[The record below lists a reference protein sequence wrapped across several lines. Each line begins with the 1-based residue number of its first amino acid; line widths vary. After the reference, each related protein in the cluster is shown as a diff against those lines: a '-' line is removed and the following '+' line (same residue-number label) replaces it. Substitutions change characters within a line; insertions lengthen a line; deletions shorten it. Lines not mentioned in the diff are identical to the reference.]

1 MLFLTP
7 SPHLQHLYTLLN
19 EPPFTTRFV
28 GGCVRD
34 SLLTRAVT
42 DVDMATTALPA
53 AVLERLQQH
62 GIKALKHGLEHG
74 TVTAVLENKQHIEIT
89 TLRKDIKTDGR
100 HAVVAFTE
108 DWAVDAARRDFTM
121 NALYADDAGQI
132 YDPLGTGI
140 ADAQQGIVRFI
151 GDPEARIT
159 EDALRILRY
168 FRFLPVYH
176 HRENPVEDNALAA
189 CATLAPM
196 IERLS
201 GERIQQEML
210 KLLAMPRPLP
220 ALRLMQQTGVLDY
233 VLDKAKPLASQ
244 DYQNA
249 LASGKARAA
258 SERNHRNFSSCD
270 EYSSP
275 DLSDTS
281 LLATLQ
287 KTAHP
292 HSPMMVHLWA
302 LLGGNEEAIERITR
316 RWKLP
321 RSLSSQLVVLR
332 DINPLEIDLQDAPTR
347 WRLMDAHDYTTL
359 HDIITLY
366 CAAHHLGDT
375 PLHKTLL
382 EEAFESRLLTFPL
395 SGKDLKAIGI
405 TEGVAMGEALRAARQ
420 AWVESGF
427 TLGREAL
434 LATLNF

>member
-1 MLFLTP
+1 MTPSTLSFLTP
-7 SPHLQHLYTLLN
+7 SPLLQQLYTLLN

-34 SLLTRAVT
+34 NLLNRAVT
-42 DVDMATTALPA
+42 DVDMATTAVPA

-74 TVTAVLENKQHIEIT
+74 TVTAVLESKQSIEIT

-108 DWAVDAARRDFTM
+108 EWAVDAARRDFTM
-121 NALYADDAGQI
+121 NALYADDTGQI

-140 ADAQQGIVRFI
+140 ADAQAGIVRFI

-176 HRENPVEDNALAA
+176 NSENPVEEDALAA
-189 CATLAPM
+189 CEKLAPM

-210 KLLAMPRPLP
+210 KLLAMPRSLP

-233 VLDKAKPLASQ
+233 VLDKAVV
-244 DYQNA
+244 
-249 LASGKARAA
+249 
-258 SERNHRNFSSCD
+258 
-270 EYSSP
+270 P
-275 DLSDTS
+275 DLSETS
-281 LLATLQ
+281 LLAKLQ
-287 KTAHP
+287 ETAHP

-321 RSLSSQLVVLR
+321 RALSSQLFILSDV
-332 DINPLEIDLQDAPTR
+332 NPLEINLQDAPTR
-347 WRLMDAHDYTTL
+347 WRLMDAHPYTTL

-366 CAAHHLGDT
+366 CAAHSLGDT

-382 EEAFESRLLTFPL
+382 EEAFESRLLKFPL

-405 TEGVAMGEALRAARQ
+405 TEGVAMGEALRKARQ

-427 TLGREAL
+427 TLGKQDIINKL
-434 LATLNF
+434 IFL

>member
-1 MLFLTP
+1 MPFLTP
-7 SPHLQHLYTLLN
+7 SPLLQQLYTLLN

-34 SLLTRAVT
+34 SLLNRAVT
-42 DVDMATTALPA
+42 DVDMATTALPS

-74 TVTAVLENKQHIEIT
+74 TVTAVLEDKQNIEIT

-121 NALYADDAGQI
+121 NALYADDLGKI

-151 GDPEARIT
+151 GDPEARIK

-176 HRENPVEDNALAA
+176 NSENPVEDDALAA
-189 CATLAPM
+189 CEKLAPM

-220 ALRLMQQTGVLDY
+220 ALQLMQQTGVLDY
-233 VLDKAKPLASQ
+233 VLDKTVV
-244 DYQNA
+244 
-249 LASGKARAA
+249 
-258 SERNHRNFSSCD
+258 
-270 EYSSP
+270 P

-281 LLATLQ
+281 LLARLQ
-287 KTAHP
+287 ETAHT
-292 HSPMMVHLWA
+292 HSPMTVQLCA
-302 LLGGNEEAIERITR
+302 LLGGSEEAIERITR

-321 RSLSSQLVVLR
+321 RSLSRYLYVLY
-332 DINPLEIDLQDAPTR
+332 DTYPLEIALQDAPTR

-366 CAAHHLGDT
+366 CAAHTLGDT
-375 PLHKTLL
+375 TLHKTLL

-434 LATLNF
+434 LGIATSN